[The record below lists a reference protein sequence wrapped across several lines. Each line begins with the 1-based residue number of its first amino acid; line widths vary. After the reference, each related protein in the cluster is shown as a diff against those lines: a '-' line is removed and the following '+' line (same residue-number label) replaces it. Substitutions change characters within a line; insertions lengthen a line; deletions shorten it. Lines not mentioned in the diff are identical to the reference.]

1 MIFKKTQPSLKSP
14 ERVQSLQ
21 KLSKKIGI
29 KFSKIEYYNTA
40 FIHSSYKNENP
51 EILEDNERLEFLGD
65 SVLGLVAARSLFQ
78 KYPKASEGELSRIK
92 SRIVSTPILNSIAEK
107 LELGE
112 YLLLGKG
119 EKSSQGKGRRKLSAN
134 LFESLIGAI
143 YLDQGFDVAEK
154 FIVQYLSEFAEN
166 PEKEESVRDYKTQL
180 QEYSQKHF
188 KVLPVY
194 RIQGESGPDHS
205 KVFQVGVRIRDQWEA
220 SGSGVSK
227 KAAEQNAARELYN
240 RIRRGNKN
248 PVR

>member
-1 MIFKKTQPSLKSP
+1 MILKKTQPSSSLKNP
-14 ERVQSLQ
+14 ERVQTLQ

-29 KFSKIEYYNTA
+29 KFSKLEYYNTA

-92 SRIVSTPILNSIAEK
+92 SRIVSTPILNSISEK
-107 LELGE
+107 LDLGE

-119 EKSSQGKGRRKLSAN
+119 EKNSQGKGRRKLSAN
-134 LFESLIGAI
+134 LFESLVGAI
-143 YLDQGFDVAEK
+143 YMDLGFEAAEK
-154 FIVQYLSEFAEN
+154 FILKHLIEFAEN

-188 KVLPVY
+188 KVLPIY
-194 RIQGESGPDHS
+194 RLKGESGPDHS
-205 KVFQVGVRIRDQWEA
+205 KVFQVSVRIRDQWEA
-220 SGSGVSK
+220 SGTGVSK
-227 KAAEQNAARELYN
+227 KAAEQNAAKELYN
-240 RIRRGNKN
+240 RIQRGS
-248 PVR
+248 